1 MEIIPI
7 AKSLGA
13 EVIGAQL
20 FNMDVKTYSLIEKAF
35 SRYLVL
41 CFRDQQLGPG
51 DLVNLATKFGGVGET
66 PYLSGLKDYPDVVP
80 IIKEPNEK
88 SQHTFGSGW
97 HTDFTF
103 QKTPPARTLLY
114 AVDVPPKGGD
124 TLFANLQDA
133 YESLSTGM
141 QESLSRLRALH
152 SAVRSYG
159 PDASLKN
166 HLENMIITNEKE
178 EPGFESHPVIR
189 KHPVT
194 GKPSLWINPTY
205 TIRFEGMTDQ
215 ESQPLL
221 DYLNNLIIE
230 ERFTCRVNWRKNS
243 LVMWDNR
250 CTQHSASSDY
260 AGHRREMWRIT
271 TAGDTPANFGR
282 SKGTI
287 QIA

>member
-20 FNMDVKTYSLIEKAF
+20 VNMDIKTYSSIEEAF

-51 DLVNLATKFGGVGET
+51 DLVNLAKRFGGVGET

-80 IIKEPNEK
+80 IVKEANEK

-114 AVDVPPKGGD
+114 ALDVPPKGGD

-141 QESLSRLRALH
+141 QESLSRIRALH
-152 SAVRSYG
+152 SSIRSYG

-166 HLENMIITNEKE
+166 HLENMTITNEKE

-205 TIRFEGMTDQ
+205 TIRFDGMTDQ

-221 DYLNNLIIE
+221 DYLNDLITE
-230 ERFTCRVNWRKNS
+230 ARFTCRVNWKRNS

-271 TAGDTPANFGR
+271 TAGDTPANFE
-282 SKGTI
+282 
-287 QIA
+287 QV

>member
-20 FNMDVKTYSLIEKAF
+20 DNMDVKTYSSIEKAF

-41 CFRDQQLGPG
+41 CFRDQQLGPC
-51 DLVNLATKFGGVGET
+51 DLVNLARKFGGVGET
-66 PYLSGLKDYPDVVP
+66 PYLSGLEDYPDVVP
-80 IIKEPNEK
+80 IVKEANEK

-103 QKTPPARTLLY
+103 QKKPPARTLLY
-114 AVDVPPKGGD
+114 ALDVPPKGGD

-152 SAVRSYG
+152 SSIRSYG
-159 PDASLKN
+159 PNASLKN
-166 HLENMIITNEKE
+166 HLENMTITNEKE

-189 KHPVT
+189 KHPVS
-194 GKPSLWINPTY
+194 GKPSLWVNPTY
-205 TIRFEGMTDQ
+205 TIRFDGMTDQ

-221 DYLNNLIIE
+221 DYLNDLITE
-230 ERFTCRVNWRKNS
+230 ARFTCRVNWKRNS

-271 TAGDTPANFGR
+271 TAGDTPANFE
-282 SKGTI
+282 
-287 QIA
+287 QV

>member
-20 FNMDVKTYSLIEKAF
+20 VNMDVKTYSSIEKAF

-41 CFRDQQLGPG
+41 CFRDQQLGPC
-51 DLVNLATKFGGVGET
+51 DLVNLARKFGGVGET
-66 PYLSGLKDYPDVVP
+66 PYLSGLEDYPDVVP
-80 IIKEPNEK
+80 IVKEANEK

-103 QKTPPARTLLY
+103 QKKPPARTLLY
-114 AVDVPPKGGD
+114 ALDVPPKGGD

-166 HLENMIITNEKE
+166 HLENMTITNEKK

-189 KHPVT
+189 EHPVT

-221 DYLNNLIIE
+221 DYLNDLITE
-230 ERFTCRVNWRKNS
+230 ERFICRVNWKRDS

-260 AGHRREMWRIT
+260 EGHRREMWRIT
-271 TAGDTPANFGR
+271 TAGDTPANFG
-282 SKGTI
+282 
-287 QIA
+287 QV

>member
-20 FNMDVKTYSLIEKAF
+20 VNMDVKTFSSIEKAF

-41 CFRDQQLGPG
+41 CFRDQQLGPC
-51 DLVNLATKFGGVGET
+51 DLVNLARKFGGVGET
-66 PYLSGLKDYPDVVP
+66 PYLSGLEDYPDVVP
-80 IIKEPNEK
+80 IVKEANEK

-103 QKTPPARTLLY
+103 QKKPPARTLLY
-114 AVDVPPKGGD
+114 ALDVPPKGGD

-152 SAVRSYG
+152 SSIRSYG
-159 PDASLKN
+159 PNASLKN
-166 HLENMIITNEKE
+166 HLENMTITNEKE

-205 TIRFEGMTDQ
+205 TIRFDGMTDQ

-221 DYLNNLIIE
+221 DYLNDLITE
-230 ERFTCRVNWRKNS
+230 ARFTCRVNWKRNS

-271 TAGDTPANFGR
+271 TAGDTPANFE
-282 SKGTI
+282 
-287 QIA
+287 QA

>member
-20 FNMDVKTYSLIEKAF
+20 VNMDVKTYSSIEKAF

-41 CFRDQQLGPG
+41 CFRDQQLGPC
-51 DLVNLATKFGGVGET
+51 DLVNLARKFGGVGET
-66 PYLSGLKDYPDVVP
+66 PYLSGLEDYPDVVP
-80 IIKEPNEK
+80 IVKEANEK

-103 QKTPPARTLLY
+103 QKKPPARTLLY
-114 AVDVPPKGGD
+114 ALDVPPKGGD

-152 SAVRSYG
+152 SSIRSYG
-159 PDASLKN
+159 PNASLKN
-166 HLENMIITNEKE
+166 HLENMTITNEKE

-205 TIRFEGMTDQ
+205 TIRFDGMTDE

-221 DYLNNLIIE
+221 DYLNDLITE
-230 ERFTCRVNWRKNS
+230 ARFTCRVNWKRNS

-271 TAGDTPANFGR
+271 TAGDTPANFE
-282 SKGTI
+282 
-287 QIA
+287 QV

>member
-20 FNMDVKTYSLIEKAF
+20 VNMDVKTFSEIEKAF

-41 CFRDQQLGPG
+41 CFRDQQLGPC
-51 DLVNLATKFGGVGET
+51 DLVNLARKFEGVGET
-66 PYLSGLKDYPDVVP
+66 PYLSGLEDYPDVVP
-80 IIKEPNEK
+80 IVKEANEK

-103 QKTPPARTLLY
+103 QKKPPARTLLY
-114 AVDVPPKGGD
+114 ALDVPPKGGD

-152 SAVRSYG
+152 SSIRSYG
-159 PDASLKN
+159 PNASLKN
-166 HLENMIITNEKE
+166 HLENMTITNEKE

-205 TIRFEGMTDQ
+205 TIRFDGMTDQ

-221 DYLNNLIIE
+221 DYLNDLITE
-230 ERFTCRVNWRKNS
+230 ARFTCRVNWKRNS

-271 TAGDTPANFGR
+271 TAGDTPANFE
-282 SKGTI
+282 
-287 QIA
+287 QV

>member
-20 FNMDVKTYSLIEKAF
+20 VNMDVKTYSSIEKAF

-41 CFRDQQLGPG
+41 CFRDQQLGPC
-51 DLVNLATKFGGVGET
+51 DLVNLARKFGGVGET
-66 PYLSGLKDYPDVVP
+66 PYLSGLEDYPDVVP
-80 IIKEPNEK
+80 IVKEANEK

-103 QKTPPARTLLY
+103 QKKPPARTLLY
-114 AVDVPPKGGD
+114 ALDVPPKGGD

-133 YESLSTGM
+133 YESLSTDM

-152 SAVRSYG
+152 SSIRSYG
-159 PDASLKN
+159 PNASLKN
-166 HLENMIITNEKE
+166 HLENMTITNEKE

-205 TIRFEGMTDQ
+205 TIRFDGMTDQ

-221 DYLNNLIIE
+221 DYLNDLITE
-230 ERFTCRVNWRKNS
+230 ARFTCRVNWKRNS

-271 TAGDTPANFGR
+271 TAGDTPANFE
-282 SKGTI
+282 
-287 QIA
+287 QV

>member
-20 FNMDVKTYSLIEKAF
+20 VNMDLKTFSSIEKAF

-41 CFRDQQLGPG
+41 CFRDQQLGPC
-51 DLVNLATKFGGVGET
+51 DLVNLARKFGGVGET
-66 PYLSGLKDYPDVVP
+66 PYLSGLEDYPDVVP
-80 IIKEPNEK
+80 IVKEANEK

-103 QKTPPARTLLY
+103 QKKPPARTLLY
-114 AVDVPPKGGD
+114 ALDVPPKGGD

-133 YESLSTGM
+133 YESLSTDM
-141 QESLSRLRALH
+141 QKSLSRLRALH
-152 SAVRSYG
+152 SSIRSYG
-159 PDASLKN
+159 PNASLKN
-166 HLENMIITNEKE
+166 HLENMTITNEKE

-194 GKPSLWINPTY
+194 GKPSLWVNPTY
-205 TIRFEGMTDQ
+205 TIRFDGMTDQ

-221 DYLNNLIIE
+221 DYLNDLITE
-230 ERFTCRVNWRKNS
+230 ARFTCRVNWKKNS

-271 TAGDTPANFGR
+271 TAGDTPANFGQ
-282 SKGTI
+282 G
-287 QIA
+287 

>member
-20 FNMDVKTYSLIEKAF
+20 VNMDVKTYSSIEKAF

-41 CFRDQQLGPG
+41 CFRDQQLGPC
-51 DLVNLATKFGGVGET
+51 DLVNLARKFGGVGET
-66 PYLSGLKDYPDVVP
+66 PYLSGLEDYPDVVP
-80 IIKEPNEK
+80 IVKEANEK

-103 QKTPPARTLLY
+103 QKKPPARTLLY
-114 AVDVPPKGGD
+114 ALDVPPKGGD

-152 SAVRSYG
+152 SSIRSYG
-159 PDASLKN
+159 PNASLKN
-166 HLENMIITNEKE
+166 HLENMTITNEKE

-205 TIRFEGMTDQ
+205 TIRFNGMTDQ

-221 DYLNNLIIE
+221 DYLNDLITE
-230 ERFTCRVNWRKNS
+230 ARFTCRVNWKRNS

-271 TAGDTPANFGR
+271 TAGETPANFE
-282 SKGTI
+282 
-287 QIA
+287 QV

>member
-20 FNMDVKTYSLIEKAF
+20 VNMDVKTFSEIEKAF

-41 CFRDQQLGPG
+41 CFRDQQLGPC
-51 DLVNLATKFGGVGET
+51 DLVNLARKFGGVGET
-66 PYLSGLKDYPDVVP
+66 PYLSGLEDYPDVVP
-80 IIKEPNEK
+80 IVKEANEK

-103 QKTPPARTLLY
+103 QKKPPARTLLY
-114 AVDVPPKGGD
+114 ALDVPPKGGD

-152 SAVRSYG
+152 SSIRSYG
-159 PDASLKN
+159 PNASLKN
-166 HLENMIITNEKE
+166 HLENMTITNEKE

-205 TIRFEGMTDQ
+205 TIRFDGMTDQ

-221 DYLNNLIIE
+221 DYLNDLITE
-230 ERFTCRVNWRKNS
+230 ARFTCRVNWKRNS

-271 TAGDTPANFGR
+271 TAGDTPANFE
-282 SKGTI
+282 
-287 QIA
+287 QV

>member
-20 FNMDVKTYSLIEKAF
+20 VNMDVKTHSLIEKAF

-41 CFRDQQLGPG
+41 CFRDQRLGPD
-51 DLVNLATKFGGVGET
+51 DLLNLARKFGGVGET
-66 PYLSGLKDYPDVVP
+66 PYLSGLENYPDVVP
-80 IIKEPNEK
+80 IIKEANEK
-88 SQHTFGSGW
+88 SQYTFGSRW

-103 QKTPPARTLLY
+103 QKKPPARTLLY
-114 AVDVPPKGGD
+114 ALDVPPKGGD

-141 QESLSRLRALH
+141 QESLSKLRALH
-152 SAVRSYG
+152 SAIRSYG

-166 HLENMIITNEKE
+166 HLENVIITNDKE
-178 EPGFESHPVIR
+178 EPRFESHPVIR
-189 KHPVT
+189 KQPVS

-205 TIRFEGMTDQ
+205 TIRFDGMNDQ

-221 DYLNNLIIE
+221 DYLNDLVTE
-230 ERFTCRVNWRKNS
+230 ERFICRVNWKRNS

-250 CTQHSASSDY
+250 CTQHSVSSDY
-260 AGHRREMWRIT
+260 AGRRREMRRIT
-271 TAGDTPANFGR
+271 TAGDTPAGFG
-282 SKGTI
+282 
-287 QIA
+287 QV

>member
-20 FNMDVKTYSLIEKAF
+20 VNMDVTTYSLIEKAF

-41 CFRDQQLGPG
+41 CFRDQQLVPG
-51 DLVNLATKFGGVGET
+51 DLVNLARKFGGVGET
-66 PYLSGLKDYPDVVP
+66 PYLSGLEDYPDVVP
-80 IIKEPNEK
+80 IIKEANEK

-114 AVDVPPKGGD
+114 ALDVPPKGGD

-133 YESLSTGM
+133 YESLSTDM
-141 QESLSRLRALH
+141 QENLSRLRALH
-152 SAVRSYG
+152 SSIRSYG

-166 HLENMIITNEKE
+166 HLENMTIANEKE

-205 TIRFEGMTDQ
+205 TIRFDGMTDQ

-221 DYLNNLIIE
+221 DYLNDLITE
-230 ERFTCRVNWRKNS
+230 ERFTCRVNWRRNS

-282 SKGTI
+282 SKGAI

>member
-20 FNMDVKTYSLIEKAF
+20 VNMDVKTYSSIEKAF

-41 CFRDQQLGPG
+41 CFRDQQLGPC
-51 DLVNLATKFGGVGET
+51 DLVNLARKFEGVGET
-66 PYLSGLKDYPDVVP
+66 PYLSGLEDYPDVVP
-80 IIKEPNEK
+80 IVKEANEK

-103 QKTPPARTLLY
+103 QKKPPARTLLY
-114 AVDVPPKGGD
+114 ALDVPPKGGD

-152 SAVRSYG
+152 SSIRSYG
-159 PDASLKN
+159 PNASLKN
-166 HLENMIITNEKE
+166 HLENMTITNEKE

-205 TIRFEGMTDQ
+205 TIRFDGMTDQ

-221 DYLNNLIIE
+221 DYLNDLITE
-230 ERFTCRVNWRKNS
+230 ARFTCRVNWKRNS

-271 TAGDTPANFGR
+271 TAGDTPANFE
-282 SKGTI
+282 
-287 QIA
+287 QV

>member
-20 FNMDVKTYSLIEKAF
+20 DNMDVKTYSSIEKAF

-41 CFRDQQLGPG
+41 CFRDQQLGPC
-51 DLVNLATKFGGVGET
+51 DLVNLARKFGGVGET
-66 PYLSGLKDYPDVVP
+66 PYLSGLEDYPDVVP
-80 IIKEPNEK
+80 IVKEANDK

-103 QKTPPARTLLY
+103 QKKPPARTLLY
-114 AVDVPPKGGD
+114 ALDVPPKGGD

-152 SAVRSYG
+152 SSIRSYG
-159 PDASLKN
+159 PNASLKN
-166 HLENMIITNEKE
+166 HLENMTITNEKE

-205 TIRFEGMTDQ
+205 TIRFDGMTDQ

-221 DYLNNLIIE
+221 DYLNDLITE
-230 ERFTCRVNWRKNS
+230 ARFTCRVNWKRNT

-271 TAGDTPANFGR
+271 TAGDTPANFE
-282 SKGTI
+282 
-287 QIA
+287 QV

>member
-20 FNMDVKTYSLIEKAF
+20 VNMDVKTYSSIEKAF

-41 CFRDQQLGPG
+41 CFRDQQLGPC
-51 DLVNLATKFGGVGET
+51 DLVNLARKFGGVGET
-66 PYLSGLKDYPDVVP
+66 PYLSGLEDYPDVVP
-80 IIKEPNEK
+80 IVKEANEK

-103 QKTPPARTLLY
+103 QKKPPARTLLY
-114 AVDVPPKGGD
+114 ALDVPPKGGD

-152 SAVRSYG
+152 SSIRSYG
-159 PDASLKN
+159 PNASLKN
-166 HLENMIITNEKE
+166 HLENMTITNEKE

-205 TIRFEGMTDQ
+205 TIRFDGMTDQ

-221 DYLNNLIIE
+221 DYLNDLITE
-230 ERFTCRVNWRKNS
+230 ARFTCRVNWKRNS

-271 TAGDTPANFGR
+271 TAGDTPANFE
-282 SKGTI
+282 
-287 QIA
+287 QV

>member
-20 FNMDVKTYSLIEKAF
+20 VKMDAKTYSSIEEAF

-41 CFRDQQLGPG
+41 CFREQQLDPG
-51 DLVNLATKFGGVGET
+51 DLVNLARKFGGVGET
-66 PYLSGLKDYPDVVP
+66 PYLSGLEDYPDVVP
-80 IIKEPNEK
+80 IIKEANEK

-103 QKTPPARTLLY
+103 QKKPPARTLLY
-114 AVDVPPKGGD
+114 ALDVPPKGGD

-133 YESLSTGM
+133 YDSLSTGM
-141 QESLSRLRALH
+141 QESLSRLQALH

-205 TIRFEGMTDQ
+205 TMRFEGMTDQ

-221 DYLNNLIIE
+221 DYLNNLITE